1 MQSIGQYDA
10 QLQMFCEPARE
21 PDVAKLR
28 FLRWLIEEGKL
39 EHATCGEPAGEYA
52 EVAAS

>member
-10 QLQMFCEPARE
+10 QLQMFCE

-52 EVAAS
+52 QVVAS